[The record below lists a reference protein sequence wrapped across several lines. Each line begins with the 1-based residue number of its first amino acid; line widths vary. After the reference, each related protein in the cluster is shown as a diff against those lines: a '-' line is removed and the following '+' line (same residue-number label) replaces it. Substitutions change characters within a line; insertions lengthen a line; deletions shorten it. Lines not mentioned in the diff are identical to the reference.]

1 MPKLLKPSYSG
12 SLLVNRLS
20 VVLLRSECAPLLL
33 YGLKFIII
41 RTILDPFNLDLWK
54 LEPNSTFSK

>member
-12 SLLVNRLS
+12 LLLVNRLS
-20 VVLLRSECAPLLL
+20 VMLLRSECASLLL
-33 YGLKFIII
+33 YGVKFIIT
-41 RTILDPFNLDLWK
+41 RTILDPFNLVLWK